1 MKKDLIKKSTS
12 KNENQ
17 KLVFLHQVIN
27 LQQMTFG
34 QQLLFFFSAI
44 GAFNGLL
51 LGVYL
56 LFVKKQKDLSHLF
69 LGLLL
74 LMLSIRIGKSVFIY
88 FDRDLPK
95 IYLQIGLSACLLI
108 GPALYYYIRSLES
121 RDKSDLQSWK
131 YVFGILTGIILIG
144 GYFISY
150 AEFPYLW
157 NHYIVQLIY
166 IEWALFIIWAGY
178 EYVKYIKNK
187 QWASQTHVSSIY
199 FSNVIIFLAYLFF
212 LIGWVKGAY
221 IAGSITFSFL
231 LYLNFLFFFN
241 RKNEVI
247 SKNGKVNKYANKKIP
262 EAQADSSVSKL
273 ENLMKTEELYKN
285 PDLKLSDLAVKMNI
299 SSHQLSQLLNDNL
312 GKNFSIYINEYRIN
326 EACERILNGT
336 HLKIEEIGYEVG
348 FNSKS
353 TFFTTFKKIKNTT
366 PLLYREAF
374 QDNEEIRCKRS

>member
-1 MKKDLIKKSTS
+1 
-12 KNENQ
+12 
-17 KLVFLHQVIN
+17 
-27 LQQMTFG
+27 MTFG
-34 QQLLFFFSAI
+34 QQLLFFFSAL

-108 GPALYYYIRSLES
+108 GPALYYYIRSLEIPN
-121 RDKSDLQSWK
+121 KSDLQSWK
-131 YVFGILTGIILIG
+131 YVFGILTGIIVIG

-166 IEWALFIIWAGY
+166 IVWALFIIWAGY

-187 QWASQTHVSSIY
+187 QWASQTNISSIY

-212 LIGWVKGAY
+212 LIGWIKGAY

-241 RKNEVI
+241 RKNEVTA
-247 SKNGKVNKYANKKIP
+247 KNEKVNKYANKKIP
-262 EAQADSSVSKL
+262 KAQADNFVSKL
-273 ENLMKTEELYKN
+273 ANLMEAEELYKD
-285 PDLKLSDLAVKMNI
+285 PDLKLSNLASKMNI

-312 GKNFSIYINEYRIN
+312 GKSFSVYINEYRIN
-326 EACERILNGT
+326 EACERILNST
-336 HLKIEEIGYEVG
+336 NLKIEEIGYEVG

-374 QDNEEIRCKRS
+374 QGNEEIHCKLS